1 MVKLLSESISGA
13 SNRFVVSKNMGIEY
27 GTQMSWLQLNS
38 ASDFK
43 FSLKKSRGQKWAW
56 PK

>member
-38 ASDFK
+38 AGDFK
-43 FSLKKSRGQKWAW
+43 FS
-56 PK
+56 